1 MERERAV
8 QIIQALADGIDPLTG
23 AVFPADSVYQRA
35 DTVRALYF
43 AIHSLSSPVRGA
55 KASTAQD
62 KDKSAPS
69 NAGRPWSQEEDLRLG
84 QAFDAG
90 KSVETLAEEH
100 KRSRWAVEARLVR
113 LGKIPAADSNL
124 RYQSRNNSSKPANEA
139 SAAWMGR

>member
-8 QIIQALADGIDPLTG
+8 QIIQALADGIDPATG
-23 AVFPADSVYQRA
+23 AIFPADSVYQRA
-35 DTVRALYF
+35 DIVRALYF
-43 AIHSLSSPVRGA
+43 AIHSLSNPVRA

-62 KDKSAPS
+62 NDKSAPA

-124 RYQSRNNSSKPANEA
+124 RYQTRNNSSKPANEA
-139 SAAWMGR
+139 PAGWMAR